1 MEPECS
7 ERCQIIAR
15 CECRDLLCDHN
26 ISNHVRKGHVIYPVA
41 QKVELTTVLDIISKR
56 KEEVLELSLSI
67 ISEVEKMTAH
77 QLNQLK
83 KLRQKAAELET
94 IEQVKEESDD
104 VRPSL
109 ENLEAINQLVE
120 KLNTQ
125 RPKPVVVSANSDNN
139 IRIWKNGQAKI
150 LEGHTQDVTSV
161 AVSHGKEFIV
171 SGSLDKTVRV
181 WSISTRKQIQVLEGH
196 TQRIWCVDISKEDK
210 FVVSGDNGGTIIVWN
225 LASGEKNLVTEGHR
239 GSVNCVVFS
248 KKDEFILSAG
258 RDGTIKKW
266 SLALEQQN
274 LMPNGNYGKILS
286 LAISSKDEFIAFGSK
301 KNPIWVYNIGS
312 RNLTSLK
319 NSHCGFGLAIS
330 KNDKFLV
337 SLSFTGSQN
346 LTVWDLTQ
354 NKKTQEIRIGSFQI
368 IASSIDLSLD
378 SKQVVF
384 GFYDVATQSEY
395 NIRIY
400 DLETGK
406 QVEALS
412 SNNKAQTCSV
422 KFI

>member
-7 ERCQIIAR
+7 ERCQIVAR

-77 QLNQLK
+77 QLNQLE

-94 IEQVKEESDD
+94 IERVKEESDD

-150 LEGHTQDVTSV
+150 LEGHTQEVTSV

-210 FVVSGDNGGTIIVWN
+210 FVVSGGDGGTIIVWN

-239 GSVNCVVFS
+239 GSVKCVVFS

-274 LMPNGNYGKILS
+274 LMPNGNYGEILS

-301 KNPIWVYNIGS
+301 NNPIWVYNIGS

-319 NSHCGFGLAIS
+319 NSHCEFSSLAIS

-346 LTVWDLTQ
+346 LIVWDLTQ
-354 NKKTQEIRIGSFQI
+354 NKTTQDISIRCSQI
-368 IASSIDLSLD
+368 IASSIDLSID
-378 SKQVVF
+378 NKQVVF
-384 GFYDVATQSEY
+384 GLCDVSGNGS
-395 NIRIY
+395 NIGIY

-406 QVEALS
+406 QVEALKN
-412 SNNKAQTCSV
+412 NNKAQTWSV